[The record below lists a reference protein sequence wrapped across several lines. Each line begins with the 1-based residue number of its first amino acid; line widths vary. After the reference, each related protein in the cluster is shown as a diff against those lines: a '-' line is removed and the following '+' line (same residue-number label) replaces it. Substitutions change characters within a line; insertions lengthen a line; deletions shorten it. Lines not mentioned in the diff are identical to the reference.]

1 MDFRTDI
8 FSLEAPSSKKF
19 DLVGV
24 KMPTNIDVYFRAK
37 QKEII
42 DQYAAARIFMHE
54 TETDDWKHWFN
65 EVEDKTAND
74 AFKFIFT
81 SYFYESALMYYNIVV
96 DLSWVLCYISAEFA
110 CTQKGNRVDF
120 SGMKSIEDAA
130 ELLRSAENNVT
141 APTAESNPFGYLK
154 MMNPNFSPAID
165 IIISFWDQFSST
177 PIRRKY
183 NFCKHKGK
191 PAYSEIEILRG
202 GRLMGFYVEKRSTGE
217 KSQIASDIR
226 DVQFQF
232 SLKEGIEELYKFD
245 DEFLFP
251 YIRDLLN
258 ELERVIQP
266 SPMV

>member
-37 QKEII
+37 QKEFI

-96 DLSWVLCYISAEFA
+96 DLSWVLCYISA
-110 CTQKGNRVDF
+110 
-120 SGMKSIEDAA
+120 
-130 ELLRSAENNVT
+130 
-141 APTAESNPFGYLK
+141 
-154 MMNPNFSPAID
+154 
-165 IIISFWDQFSST
+165 
-177 PIRRKY
+177 
-183 NFCKHKGK
+183 
-191 PAYSEIEILRG
+191 
-202 GRLMGFYVEKRSTGE
+202 
-217 KSQIASDIR
+217 
-226 DVQFQF
+226 
-232 SLKEGIEELYKFD
+232 
-245 DEFLFP
+245 
-251 YIRDLLN
+251 
-258 ELERVIQP
+258 
-266 SPMV
+266 